1 MDLVRGEH
9 HPVSTQRRAQLP
21 SGEWPPPWSE
31 HPAGVALSQTFRATS
46 AGQGTLAV
54 PLEAIGSPF
63 STGNPGGLLPSWAP
77 GMERPGEDERCPR
90 HGSGHAVSEGDG
102 KGASWAVCSWGCLGL
117 CRSPEGLPVFASSG
131 QLRTG
136 LVAEETA
143 WHTRLAP
150 LRHPC
155 RHSKARGFLSRA
167 SLSPSR
173 RDGRLRYGDR
183 GQRAWSAEMWGPQ
196 AGGVQPEAGG
206 WLPQLRW
213 TGHHPLPRARLAVS
227 PVGRRSILP
236 ATVRSRNGT
245 SYLSH
250 LPCGL
255 VLLWGPRLLALRGA
269 GLPL

>member
-102 KGASWAVCSWGCLGL
+102 KGASWAVCSWDCLGL

-143 WHTRLAP
+143 WHRWKAVLVWGVGPLWRVHKALLPVLEWLVYGEKDGDRMAVKCDAVFIFRYIFRLFSYCCSRSSVKGNVP
-150 LRHPC
+150 L
-155 RHSKARGFLSRA
+155 LS
-167 SLSPSR
+167 SPS
-173 RDGRLRYGDR
+173 
-183 GQRAWSAEMWGPQ
+183 
-196 AGGVQPEAGG
+196 
-206 WLPQLRW
+206 
-213 TGHHPLPRARLAVS
+213 HP
-227 PVGRRSILP
+227 
-236 ATVRSRNGT
+236 T
-245 SYLSH
+245 
-250 LPCGL
+250 L
-255 VLLWGPRLLALRGA
+255 VWLLA
-269 GLPL
+269 